1 MKTMFEKGTFFTEET
16 VAKYE
21 AVVNDIYNVPYFER
35 IKKAT
40 RELCR
45 KIGIKLKEEQQDV
58 LRVKIK
64 KLVPE
69 AVIPVYA
76 KDGDMGMDVTATSV
90 EYDKKLDCFVY
101 HTGLAF
107 ELPKGYGML
116 IFPRSSNRKTN
127 SYMANH
133 VGILDSGYR
142 GELLLCFKYKDS
154 VPSILS
160 TLRSDKFIE
169 RVANNVDIRDA
180 KALAAALIKTTNDI
194 VSDDS
199 ELNEFMMNFAPYK
212 VGDRI
217 GQIVIVPY
225 PTVKF
230 EETDIL
236 SESERGAGGHGS
248 TGN

>member
-1 MKTMFEKGTFFTEET
+1 M
-16 VAKYE
+16 Y
-21 AVVNDIYNVPYFER
+21 
-35 IKKAT
+35 
-40 RELCR
+40 L
-45 KIGIKLKEEQQDV
+45 KI
-58 LRVKIK
+58 KIK

-69 AVIPVYA
+69 AVIPAYA

-90 EYDKKLDCFVY
+90 EYDTKLDCFVY

-127 SYMANH
+127 SYMTNH

-142 GELLLCFKYKDS
+142 GELLLCFKYKES
-154 VPSILS
+154 LSFILS
-160 TLRSDKFIE
+160 SFRSDKFIE
-169 RVANNVDIRDA
+169 KLANNVDVKDA
-180 KALAAALIKTTNDI
+180 KSLAVAVIKTTNDI
-194 VSDDS
+194 ASNDTD
-199 ELNEFMMNFAPYK
+199 LTNFMMNFAPYK
-212 VGDRI
+212 AGDRI

-225 PTVKF
+225 QIIEF
-230 EETDIL
+230 EETDTL

>member
-1 MKTMFEKGTFFTEET
+1 M
-16 VAKYE
+16 
-21 AVVNDIYNVPYFER
+21 D
-35 IKKAT
+35 
-40 RELCR
+40 
-45 KIGIKLKEEQQDV
+45 LK
-58 LRVKIK
+58 VKIK

-69 AVIPVYA
+69 AVIPTYA

-90 EYDKKLDCFVY
+90 EYDRELDCFVY

-127 SYMANH
+127 CYMANH

-154 VPSILS
+154 VLSILS
-160 TLRSDKFIE
+160 SFRSDKFIE
-169 RVANNVDIRDA
+169 RIANNLETKDVKR
-180 KALAAALIKTTNDI
+180 LAMALIKTSNDI
-194 VSDDS
+194 INNDL
-199 ELNEFMMNFAPYK
+199 ELDNFMANFAPYK

-225 PTVKF
+225 PTVEF
-230 EETDIL
+230 EETDTL

>member
-1 MKTMFEKGTFFTEET
+1 M
-16 VAKYE
+16 
-21 AVVNDIYNVPYFER
+21 D
-35 IKKAT
+35 
-40 RELCR
+40 
-45 KIGIKLKEEQQDV
+45 LK
-58 LRVKIK
+58 VKIK

-69 AVIPVYA
+69 AVIPAYA

-90 EYDKKLDCFVY
+90 EYDRELDCFVY

-127 SYMANH
+127 CYMANH

-154 VPSILS
+154 VLSILS
-160 TLRSDKFIE
+160 SFRSDKFIE
-169 RVANNVDIRDA
+169 RIANDLETKDVKR
-180 KALAAALIKTTNDI
+180 LAMALIKTSNDI
-194 VSDDS
+194 INDDLQ
-199 ELNEFMMNFAPYK
+199 LNDFMGNFAPYK

-225 PTVKF
+225 PTVEF
-230 EETDIL
+230 EETDTL

>member
-1 MKTMFEKGTFFTEET
+1 MDLE
-16 VAKYE
+16 
-21 AVVNDIYNVPYFER
+21 
-35 IKKAT
+35 
-40 RELCR
+40 
-45 KIGIKLKEEQQDV
+45 
-58 LRVKIK
+58 VKIK

-69 AVIPVYA
+69 AVIPTYA

-127 SYMANH
+127 SYMSNH

-154 VPSILS
+154 VHSILS
-160 TLRSDKFIE
+160 SFRSDKFIE
-169 RVANNVDIRDA
+169 RIANNLETKDVKR
-180 KALAAALIKTTNDI
+180 LAMALIKTSNDI
-194 VSDDS
+194 INDDLQ
-199 ELNEFMMNFAPYK
+199 LNDFMANFAPYK

-225 PTVKF
+225 PTVEF
-230 EETDIL
+230 EETDTL

>member
-1 MKTMFEKGTFFTEET
+1 M
-16 VAKYE
+16 
-21 AVVNDIYNVPYFER
+21 D
-35 IKKAT
+35 
-40 RELCR
+40 
-45 KIGIKLKEEQQDV
+45 LK
-58 LRVKIK
+58 VKIK

-69 AVIPVYA
+69 AVIPAYA

-90 EYDKKLDCFVY
+90 EYDRELDCFVY

-127 SYMANH
+127 CYMANH

-154 VPSILS
+154 VLSILS
-160 TLRSDKFIE
+160 SFRSDKFIE
-169 RVANNVDIRDA
+169 RIANNLETKDVKR
-180 KALAAALIKTTNDI
+180 LAMALIKTSNDI
-194 VSDDS
+194 INDDL
-199 ELNEFMMNFAPYK
+199 ELNNFMGNFAPYK

-225 PTVKF
+225 PTVEF
-230 EETDIL
+230 EETDTL

-248 TGN
+248 TGC

>member
-1 MKTMFEKGTFFTEET
+1 M
-16 VAKYE
+16 
-21 AVVNDIYNVPYFER
+21 D
-35 IKKAT
+35 
-40 RELCR
+40 
-45 KIGIKLKEEQQDV
+45 LK
-58 LRVKIK
+58 VKIK

-69 AVIPVYA
+69 AVIPAYA

-90 EYDKKLDCFVY
+90 EYDRELDCFVY

-127 SYMANH
+127 CYMANH

-154 VPSILS
+154 VLSILS
-160 TLRSDKFIE
+160 SFRSDKFIE
-169 RVANNVDIRDA
+169 RIANNLETKDVKR
-180 KALAAALIKTTNDI
+180 LAMALIKTSNDI
-194 VSDDS
+194 INDDLQ
-199 ELNEFMMNFAPYK
+199 LNDFMANFAPYK

-225 PTVKF
+225 PTVEF

>member
-1 MKTMFEKGTFFTEET
+1 M
-16 VAKYE
+16 
-21 AVVNDIYNVPYFER
+21 D
-35 IKKAT
+35 
-40 RELCR
+40 
-45 KIGIKLKEEQQDV
+45 LK
-58 LRVKIK
+58 VKIK

-69 AVIPVYA
+69 AVIPAYA

-90 EYDKKLDCFVY
+90 EYDRELDCFIY

-127 SYMANH
+127 CYMANH

-154 VPSILS
+154 VLSILS
-160 TLRSDKFIE
+160 SFRSDKFIE
-169 RVANNVDIRDA
+169 RIANNLETKDVKR
-180 KALAAALIKTTNDI
+180 LAMALIKTSNDI
-194 VSDDS
+194 INDDLQ
-199 ELNEFMMNFAPYK
+199 LNDFMANFAPYK

-225 PTVKF
+225 PTVEF
-230 EETDIL
+230 EETDTL

>member
-1 MKTMFEKGTFFTEET
+1 M
-16 VAKYE
+16 
-21 AVVNDIYNVPYFER
+21 D
-35 IKKAT
+35 
-40 RELCR
+40 
-45 KIGIKLKEEQQDV
+45 LK
-58 LRVKIK
+58 VKIK

-69 AVIPVYA
+69 AVIPTYA

-90 EYDKKLDCFVY
+90 EYDKTLDCFVY

-127 SYMANH
+127 SYMTNH

-142 GELLLCFKYKDS
+142 GELLLCFKYKES
-154 VPSILS
+154 VHSILS
-160 TLRSDKFIE
+160 SFRSDKFIE
-169 RVANNVDIRDA
+169 KLANDVDVRDA
-180 KALAAALIKTTNDI
+180 KALAVAIIKTSNDI
-194 VSDDS
+194 VNNDTD
-199 ELNEFMMNFAPYK
+199 LTKFMMNFAPYK

-225 PTVKF
+225 PTIEF
-230 EETDIL
+230 EETDTL

>member
-1 MKTMFEKGTFFTEET
+1 M
-16 VAKYE
+16 
-21 AVVNDIYNVPYFER
+21 D
-35 IKKAT
+35 
-40 RELCR
+40 
-45 KIGIKLKEEQQDV
+45 LK
-58 LRVKIK
+58 VKIK

-69 AVIPVYA
+69 AVIPAYA

-90 EYDKKLDCFVY
+90 EYDRELDCFIY

-127 SYMANH
+127 CYMANH

-154 VPSILS
+154 VVSILS
-160 TLRSDKFIE
+160 SFRSDKFIE
-169 RVANNVDIRDA
+169 RIANNLETKDVKR
-180 KALAAALIKTTNDI
+180 LAMALIKTSNDI
-194 VSDDS
+194 INDDLQ
-199 ELNEFMMNFAPYK
+199 LNDFMANFAPYK
-212 VGDRI
+212 IGDRI

-225 PTVKF
+225 PTVEF
-230 EETDIL
+230 EETDTL

>member
-1 MKTMFEKGTFFTEET
+1 M
-16 VAKYE
+16 
-21 AVVNDIYNVPYFER
+21 D
-35 IKKAT
+35 
-40 RELCR
+40 
-45 KIGIKLKEEQQDV
+45 LK
-58 LRVKIK
+58 VKIK

-69 AVIPVYA
+69 AVIPAYA

-90 EYDKKLDCFVY
+90 EYDRELDCFVY

-127 SYMANH
+127 CYMANH

-154 VPSILS
+154 VLSILS
-160 TLRSDKFIE
+160 SFRSDKFIE
-169 RVANNVDIRDA
+169 RIANNLETKDVKR
-180 KALAAALIKTTNDI
+180 LAMALIKTSNDI
-194 VSDDS
+194 INDDLQ
-199 ELNEFMMNFAPYK
+199 LNDFMANFAPYK

-225 PTVKF
+225 PTVEF
-230 EETDIL
+230 EETDTL

>member
-1 MKTMFEKGTFFTEET
+1 MLEK
-16 VAKYE
+16 KPK
-21 AVVNDIYNVPYFER
+21 VVMTNFLKNE
-35 IKKAT
+35 
-40 RELCR
+40 
-45 KIGIKLKEEQQDV
+45 GIKWAEEARQEAIDNEDV
-58 LRVKIK
+58 KQFITNTIDLFKTGTVPPIQVKIK

-69 AVIPVYA
+69 AVIPAYA

-133 VGILDSGYR
+133 VGILDSGFR
-142 GELLLCFKYKDS
+142 GELLLCFKYKES
-154 VPSILS
+154 VSSILS
-160 TLRSDKFIE
+160 SFRSDKFIE
-169 RVANNVDIRDA
+169 KLANNVNIIDA
-180 KALAAALIKTTNDI
+180 KALAVAIITTTNDI
-194 VSDDS
+194 VNNDS
-199 ELNEFMMNFAPYK
+199 ELSRFMMNFAPYK

-230 EETDIL
+230 EETDTL
-236 SESERGAGGHGS
+236 SESERGDGGHGS

>member
-1 MKTMFEKGTFFTEET
+1 M
-16 VAKYE
+16 
-21 AVVNDIYNVPYFER
+21 D
-35 IKKAT
+35 
-40 RELCR
+40 
-45 KIGIKLKEEQQDV
+45 LK
-58 LRVKIK
+58 VKIK

-69 AVIPVYA
+69 AVIPTYA
-76 KDGDMGMDVTATSV
+76 KDGDMGMDVTAVKV

-154 VPSILS
+154 SHSIFS
-160 TLRSDKFIE
+160 SFRSDKFIE
-169 RVANNVDIRDA
+169 KLANNVDIKDA
-180 KALAAALIKTTNDI
+180 KALAVALIQTTNDI
-194 VSDDS
+194 VSDDAV
-199 ELNEFMMNFAPYK
+199 LTEFMMNFAPYK

-225 PTVKF
+225 PTVEF

-236 SESERGAGGHGS
+236 SESERGTGGHGS

>member
-1 MKTMFEKGTFFTEET
+1 M
-16 VAKYE
+16 Y
-21 AVVNDIYNVPYFER
+21 
-35 IKKAT
+35 
-40 RELCR
+40 L
-45 KIGIKLKEEQQDV
+45 KI
-58 LRVKIK
+58 KIK

-69 AVIPVYA
+69 AVIPAYA
-76 KDGDMGMDVTATSV
+76 KDGDMGMDITATSV
-90 EYDKKLDCFVY
+90 EYDRELDCFVY

-127 SYMANH
+127 CYMANH

-154 VPSILS
+154 VLSILS
-160 TLRSDKFIE
+160 SFRSDKFIE
-169 RVANNVDIRDA
+169 RIANNLETKDVKR
-180 KALAAALIKTTNDI
+180 LAMALIKTSNDI
-194 VSDDS
+194 INDDLQ
-199 ELNEFMMNFAPYK
+199 LNDFMGNFAPYK

-217 GQIVIVPY
+217 GQIVIIPY
-225 PTVKF
+225 PTVEF
-230 EETDIL
+230 EETDTL

>member
-1 MKTMFEKGTFFTEET
+1 M
-16 VAKYE
+16 
-21 AVVNDIYNVPYFER
+21 D
-35 IKKAT
+35 
-40 RELCR
+40 
-45 KIGIKLKEEQQDV
+45 LK
-58 LRVKIK
+58 VKIK

-69 AVIPVYA
+69 AVIPAYA

-90 EYDKKLDCFVY
+90 EYDRELDCFVY

-127 SYMANH
+127 CYMANH

-154 VPSILS
+154 VLSILS
-160 TLRSDKFIE
+160 SFRSDKFIE
-169 RVANNVDIRDA
+169 RIANNLETKDVKR
-180 KALAAALIKTTNDI
+180 LAMALIKTSNDI
-194 VSDDS
+194 INDDLQ
-199 ELNEFMMNFAPYK
+199 LNDFMANFAPYK

-225 PTVKF
+225 PTVEF

-236 SESERGAGGHGS
+236 SESERGDGGHGS

>member
-1 MKTMFEKGTFFTEET
+1 M
-16 VAKYE
+16 
-21 AVVNDIYNVPYFER
+21 D
-35 IKKAT
+35 
-40 RELCR
+40 
-45 KIGIKLKEEQQDV
+45 LK
-58 LRVKIK
+58 VKIK

-69 AVIPVYA
+69 AVIPTYA

-90 EYDKKLDCFVY
+90 EYDKTLDCFVY

-142 GELLLCFKYKDS
+142 GELLLCFKYKES
-154 VPSILS
+154 VHSILS
-160 TLRSDKFIE
+160 SFRSDKFLE
-169 RVANNVDIRDA
+169 KLANNVDIRDA
-180 KALAAALIKTTNDI
+180 KALAVAIIKTSNDI
-194 VSDDS
+194 VGNDTD
-199 ELNEFMMNFAPYK
+199 LTKFMMNFAPYK

-225 PTVKF
+225 PTIEF
-230 EETDIL
+230 EETNTL
-236 SESERGAGGHGS
+236 SESERGTGGHGS
-248 TGN
+248 TGR

>member
-1 MKTMFEKGTFFTEET
+1 M
-16 VAKYE
+16 Y
-21 AVVNDIYNVPYFER
+21 
-35 IKKAT
+35 
-40 RELCR
+40 L
-45 KIGIKLKEEQQDV
+45 KI
-58 LRVKIK
+58 KIK

-69 AVIPVYA
+69 AVIPAYA

-90 EYDKKLDCFVY
+90 EYDTKLDCFVY

-127 SYMANH
+127 SYMTNH

-142 GELLLCFKYKDS
+142 GELLLCFKYKES
-154 VPSILS
+154 LSFILS
-160 TLRSDKFIE
+160 SFRSDKFIE
-169 RVANNVDIRDA
+169 KLANNVDVKDA
-180 KALAAALIKTTNDI
+180 KSLAVAVIKTTNDI
-194 VSDDS
+194 ASNDTD
-199 ELNEFMMNFAPYK
+199 LTNFMMNFAPYK
-212 VGDRI
+212 AGDRI

-225 PTVKF
+225 PIIEF
-230 EETDIL
+230 EETDTL

>member
-1 MKTMFEKGTFFTEET
+1 MDLE
-16 VAKYE
+16 
-21 AVVNDIYNVPYFER
+21 
-35 IKKAT
+35 
-40 RELCR
+40 
-45 KIGIKLKEEQQDV
+45 
-58 LRVKIK
+58 VKIK

-69 AVIPVYA
+69 AIIPTYA

-90 EYDKKLDCFVY
+90 EYDKELDCFVY

-127 SYMANH
+127 CYMANH

-154 VPSILS
+154 VLSILS
-160 TLRSDKFIE
+160 SFRSDKFIE
-169 RVANNVDIRDA
+169 RIANNLETKDVKR
-180 KALAAALIKTTNDI
+180 LAMALIKTSNDI
-194 VSDDS
+194 INNDL
-199 ELNEFMMNFAPYK
+199 ELNDFMANFAPYK

-225 PTVKF
+225 PTVEF

-236 SESERGAGGHGS
+236 SESERGTGGHGS

>member
-21 AVVNDIYNVPYFER
+21 AVVNDVYNVPYFER

-45 KIGIKLKEEQQDV
+45 KIGIKLKEENQDV

-69 AVIPVYA
+69 AVIPAYA

-90 EYDKKLDCFVY
+90 EYDRELDCFVY

-127 SYMANH
+127 CYMANH
-133 VGILDSGYR
+133 VGILDSGFR

-154 VPSILS
+154 VLSILS
-160 TLRSDKFIE
+160 SFRSDKFIE
-169 RVANNVDIRDA
+169 RIANNLETKDVKR
-180 KALAAALIKTTNDI
+180 LAMALIKTSNDI
-194 VSDDS
+194 INDDLQ
-199 ELNEFMMNFAPYK
+199 LNDFMANFAPYK

-225 PTVKF
+225 PTVEF
-230 EETDIL
+230 EETDTL

>member
-1 MKTMFEKGTFFTEET
+1 M
-16 VAKYE
+16 
-21 AVVNDIYNVPYFER
+21 D
-35 IKKAT
+35 
-40 RELCR
+40 
-45 KIGIKLKEEQQDV
+45 LK
-58 LRVKIK
+58 VKIK

-69 AVIPVYA
+69 AVIPTYA

-90 EYDKKLDCFVY
+90 EYDRKLDCFVY

-127 SYMANH
+127 CYMANH

-160 TLRSDKFIE
+160 SFRSDKFIE
-169 RVANNVDIRDA
+169 RIANNLETKDVKR
-180 KALAAALIKTTNDI
+180 LAMALIKTSNDI
-194 VSDDS
+194 INNDL
-199 ELNEFMMNFAPYK
+199 ELNNFMANFAPYK
-212 VGDRI
+212 IGDRI

-225 PTVKF
+225 PTVEF
-230 EETDIL
+230 EETDTL

>member
-1 MKTMFEKGTFFTEET
+1 M
-16 VAKYE
+16 
-21 AVVNDIYNVPYFER
+21 D
-35 IKKAT
+35 
-40 RELCR
+40 
-45 KIGIKLKEEQQDV
+45 LK
-58 LRVKIK
+58 VKIK

-69 AVIPVYA
+69 AVIPAYA

-90 EYDKKLDCFVY
+90 EYDKELDCFVY

-107 ELPKGYGML
+107 EVPKGYGML

-142 GELLLCFKYKDS
+142 GELLLCFKYKES
-154 VPSILS
+154 VSS
-160 TLRSDKFIE
+160 VFSSFRSDKFLEKI
-169 RVANNVDIRDA
+169 ANNVDIRDA
-180 KALAAALIKTTNDI
+180 RALAVAIITTTNDI
-194 VSDDS
+194 VGNYT
-199 ELNEFMMNFAPYK
+199 ELTKFMMNFAPYK

-225 PTVKF
+225 PTVEF
-230 EETDIL
+230 EETNTL